1 MAKPWQ
7 AGLQWRTCFLE
18 LPMYALPAL
27 VICLGIAVYIWTIV
41 NVSRA
46 RGKYG
51 ISAPATTGNPEFER
65 IFRAQQNTLEH
76 LVMFVPCMLL
86 FSQYASPLWGAGIGL
101 VWVASRVWYA
111 VGYAAPTG
119 RKRALGYGI
128 SLAAIG
134 ILLVG
139 ALIGIVVSLTRS

>member
-1 MAKPWQ
+1 
-7 AGLQWRTCFLE
+7 
-18 LPMYALPAL
+18 MYALPAL

-41 NVSRA
+41 SVSRA

-51 ISAPATTGNPEFER
+51 IPAPATTGNPDFER

-86 FSQYASPLWGAGIGL
+86 FSQFASPLWGAGIGL
-101 VWVASRVWYA
+101 VWVIARVWYA

-119 RKRALGYGI
+119 RRRSLGYGI
-128 SLAAIG
+128 SFAAIG
-134 ILLVG
+134 VLLAG
-139 ALIGIVVSLTRS
+139 AVIGIVVNLARS

>member
-1 MAKPWQ
+1 
-7 AGLQWRTCFLE
+7 
-18 LPMYALPAL
+18 MYALPAL